1 MSTARRLQFGT
12 DRDAAMFSRAVTAG
26 TLVRLSRGVFSN
38 DTVTSP
44 ERQVREHL
52 WEIVA
57 HIVPDAVVADR
68 SAALG
73 GRLTSDGRMFVISAD
88 RRRDLILPGV
98 RVVPRTGPSRR
109 PDDLVWMNGL
119 AMTSPARTLVDNLAP
134 SRSRGSSARTLSPIE
149 VEEWVVRQAQ
159 TLPADRLNRLRDHAK
174 QVAIEFGMPERAEI
188 VDDLFGAAQRTR
200 SVPTAGPLL
209 AARSA
214 NLDWD
219 TRRLAMFEAL
229 AADLTGRAGQVVD
242 NVVDVVLAP
251 DPVHSGEAP
260 FFEAYFS
267 NFIEGTE
274 FTLDEA
280 VRIVY
285 DREPVRSRP
294 EDSHDVLGTFSL
306 IVDPADNHHVAS
318 TADEFVDTLVYRHSQ
333 IMGARPTKRPGQFKR
348 DANRA
353 GTYEF
358 VDPALAEGT
367 LRRGFDILAG
377 LTDPFDR
384 AMFAMFLVS
393 EVHPFD
399 DGNGRVARLA
409 MNAELSAAG
418 RPRIIIATVFRNEY
432 QTALR
437 QMSREGRTALLVRT
451 LNRAWRWSAE
461 MDFTD
466 QATARHWLELT
477 HATIDSTDAEHSGIQ
492 LRLPSEIAI
501 P

>member
-1 MSTARRLQFGT
+1 
-12 DRDAAMFSRAVTAG
+12 
-26 TLVRLSRGVFSN
+26 VFS
-38 DTVTSP
+38 DDVRSSR

-52 WEIVA
+52 WEILA

-73 GRLTSDGRMFVISAD
+73 GRLTADGLMFVISAD
-88 RRRDLILPGV
+88 RHRDLLLPGV
-98 RVVPRTGPSRR
+98 RVVPRAGPARR
-109 PDDLVWMNGL
+109 PDDLMWMNGL

-134 SRSRGSSARTLSPIE
+134 SRSRGSSARTLTPIE

-159 TLPADRLNRLRDHAK
+159 TLPADRLNRLRHQAK
-174 QVAIEFGMPERAEI
+174 QVAIEFGKPERAAI

-200 SVPTAGPLL
+200 PVQTASPLL

-214 NLDWD
+214 RRDWD
-219 TRRLAMFEAL
+219 TRRMTMFETL
-229 AADLTGRAGQVVD
+229 AADLTRRSGRAADDVI
-242 NVVDVVLAP
+242 DVVVAP
-251 DPVHSGEAP
+251 DPVRTREAP

-285 DREPVRSRP
+285 DREPVSARP

-306 IVDPADNHHVAS
+306 IVDSADNRHVPNS
-318 TADEFVDTLVYRHSQ
+318 ADEFVDSLVYRHSQ

-358 VDPALAEGT
+358 VDPDLAEGT

-384 AMFAMFLVS
+384 ATFAMFLVS

-409 MNAELSAAG
+409 MNAELGAAG
-418 RPRIIIATVFRNEY
+418 RPRILIATVFRNEY
-432 QTALR
+432 QVALR

-451 LNRAWRWSAE
+451 LNRGWRWSAE

-466 QATARHWLELT
+466 QALSRHWLELT
-477 HATIDSTDAEHSGIQ
+477 QAMTDSTDAERSGVQ
-492 LRLPSEIAI
+492 LRLPSEIGI